1 MGKILTQNNK
11 KIDGMYVGIWFI
23 RLLSTNKVYIVYW
36 NQRNVE
42 ILINNSKNLLNV
54 WIRKITLKN
63 LLHICILQGI
73 HEW

>member
-1 MGKILTQNNK
+1 
-11 KIDGMYVGIWFI
+11 MYVGIWFI
-23 RLLSTNKVYIVYW
+23 SLLSTNKVYIVYW

>member
-1 MGKILTQNNK
+1 
-11 KIDGMYVGIWFI
+11 MYVGIWFI
-23 RLLSTNKVYIVYW
+23 SLLSTNKVYIVYW

-63 LLHICILQGI
+63 LLHIMYFFKEFINGN
-73 HEW
+73 

>member
-1 MGKILTQNNK
+1 
-11 KIDGMYVGIWFI
+11 MYVGIWFI
-23 RLLSTNKVYIVYW
+23 SLLSTNKVYIVYW

-42 ILINNSKNLLNV
+42 ILINNSKKLLNV

>member
-1 MGKILTQNNK
+1 
-11 KIDGMYVGIWFI
+11 MYVGIWFI
-23 RLLSTNKVYIVYW
+23 SLLSTNKVYIVYW

-54 WIRKITLKN
+54 WIRKITLKK